1 MHLPGTYSSG
11 RRRRRHSDGG
21 GGGGGDTS
29 TSAAATAA
37 VAAAGAV
44 TAMKTTTDTTTT
56 AAEVKTA
63 ATGWCVAATIEPSV
77 KTTGLVFENTV
88 FYSSFV
94 ISLMGFILPPPLP
107 PPYRK
112 QTKTHPINFE
122 YFTLLFTISIYSSS
136 PSHLR
141 HCRHRLCSH
150 LDWPRDRG
158 RKEHQK
164 EHWNNNINID
174 RK

>member
-1 MHLPGTYSSG
+1 MRALEIMCTCRVCTPLG
-11 RRRRRHSDGG
+11 GG
-21 GGGGGDTS
+21 GGGGGDTA
-29 TSAAATAA
+29 TAAAATATAA

-63 ATGWCVAATIEPSV
+63 ATGWCVDATIEQSV

-94 ISLMGFILPPPLP
+94 ISSMGFILPPPLP

-122 YFTLLFTISIYSSS
+122 YFTLLFTISRVFIISISILSKSSLSS
-136 PSHLR
+136 P
-141 HCRHRLCSH
+141 
-150 LDWPRDRG
+150 
-158 RKEHQK
+158 
-164 EHWNNNINID
+164 
-174 RK
+174 